1 MEDGTPS
8 ILEQMGKF
16 YQSGKNNITVKAISA
31 GDAPPPPAA
40 PPAAESYFKPTKAQM
55 DDYAKFQKEALLNAA
70 FKTNKTG
77 SYTDTKTK
85 KTYLKK
91 MVNDKDVIW
100 ILQK

>member
-1 MEDGTPS
+1 
-8 ILEQMGKF
+8 
-16 YQSGKNNITVKAISA
+16 
-31 GDAPPPPAA
+31 
-40 PPAAESYFKPTKAQM
+40 M

-77 SYTDTKTK
+77 TYTDPKTK

-91 MVNDKDVIW
+91 MLNDKDVIW